1 MASGKNV
8 GNMDTEVVVDME
20 DTGLEAADHGS
31 AAEALDL
38 GLAELEEGRETPLAT
53 VAMDTEAAGGEGVV
67 GTVAV
72 VGNTAAGDTD
82 TDNMENMVA
91 AVGVDILQMGGLVQ
105 PLVLLDQGLL
115 GTLRMLEDIPL
126 KIRSK
131 VLYTN
136 IQLLDLETSYIN
148 LKLEKL
154 QKMLFYVYSF
164 LHITIV
170 QSVFH

>member
-1 MASGKNV
+1 
-8 GNMDTEVVVDME
+8 
-20 DTGLEAADHGS
+20 
-31 AAEALDL
+31 
-38 GLAELEEGRETPLAT
+38 
-53 VAMDTEAAGGEGVV
+53 
-67 GTVAV
+67 
-72 VGNTAAGDTD
+72 
-82 TDNMENMVA
+82 
-91 AVGVDILQMGGLVQ
+91 MGGLVQ
-105 PLVLLDQGLL
+105 PLALLDQGLL
-115 GTLRMLEDIPL
+115 ATLRMLEDIPL

-136 IQLLDLETSYIN
+136 IQLLDFETSYIN

>member
-1 MASGKNV
+1 MASDKNV
-8 GNMDTEVVVDME
+8 GNNMDTEVVVDM
-20 DTGLEAADHGS
+20 DTDLEADPDS
-31 AAEALDL
+31 VAEAQDL
-38 GLAELEEGRETPLAT
+38 GLAELEEGRGKLLAT
-53 VAMDTEAAGGEGVV
+53 VAMDTEAAGEEVV
-67 GTVAV
+67 DIVAV

-91 AVGVDILQMGGLVQ
+91 AVEVDILQMGGLVQ
-105 PLVLLDQGLL
+105 PLALLDQGLL
-115 GTLRMLEDIPL
+115 ATLRMLEDIPL

-136 IQLLDLETSYIN
+136 IQLLDFETSYIN

>member
-1 MASGKNV
+1 MDSDKNV
-8 GNMDTEVVVDME
+8 GNKDTEEVVVDT
-20 DTGLEAADHGS
+20 DTDLEADPGPGS

-38 GLAELEEGRETPLAT
+38 GLAELKEGKATLLAT
-53 VAMDTEAAGGEGVV
+53 VAMDTEAAGEEVV
-67 GTVAV
+67 DIVAV

-115 GTLRMLEDIPL
+115 ATLRMLEDIPL

-148 LKLEKL
+148 LKLENFKT
-154 QKMLFYVYSF
+154 YC
-164 LHITIV
+164 
-170 QSVFH
+170 

>member
-1 MASGKNV
+1 MDSDKNV
-8 GNMDTEVVVDME
+8 GNKDTEEVVVD
-20 DTGLEAADHGS
+20 TEADPGPGS

-38 GLAELEEGRETPLAT
+38 GLAELKEGKATLLAT
-53 VAMDTEAAGGEGVV
+53 VAMDTEAAGEEVV
-67 GTVAV
+67 DIVAV

-115 GTLRMLEDIPL
+115 ATLRMLEDIPL

-136 IQLLDLETSYIN
+136 IQLLDFETSYIN

>member
-1 MASGKNV
+1 
-8 GNMDTEVVVDME
+8 
-20 DTGLEAADHGS
+20 
-31 AAEALDL
+31 
-38 GLAELEEGRETPLAT
+38 
-53 VAMDTEAAGGEGVV
+53 
-67 GTVAV
+67 
-72 VGNTAAGDTD
+72 
-82 TDNMENMVA
+82 
-91 AVGVDILQMGGLVQ
+91 MGGLVQ

-115 GTLRMLEDIPL
+115 ATLRMLEDIPL

-136 IQLLDLETSYIN
+136 IQLLDFETSYIN

-154 QKMLFYVYSF
+154 QNMLFYVYSF